1 MGPAHVGM
9 RSMMFILLLASACAA
24 TPRVGANIPAI
35 RHQIDD
41 AIAADPSLAHRTAN
55 FEYDG
60 APAPRDAAPQLPASR
75 RITAMGHVEPDRAI
89 VYTKPGN
96 TKLEETWVR
105 EPDGWKLSRVKELD
119 DASRA
124 SAAR

>member
-1 MGPAHVGM
+1 M
-9 RSMMFILLLASACAA
+9 RSMMFSLLIASACAT

-41 AIAADPSLAHRTAN
+41 AIAADPAAARRTAD
-55 FEYDG
+55 FAYEG
-60 APAPRDAAPQLPASR
+60 APGARDAASQLPASR
-75 RITAMGHVEPDRAI
+75 RVTAMGHVEPDRAV
-89 VYTKPGN
+89 VYTRPGA

-105 EPDGWKLSRVKELD
+105 EPDGWKLARVKELD